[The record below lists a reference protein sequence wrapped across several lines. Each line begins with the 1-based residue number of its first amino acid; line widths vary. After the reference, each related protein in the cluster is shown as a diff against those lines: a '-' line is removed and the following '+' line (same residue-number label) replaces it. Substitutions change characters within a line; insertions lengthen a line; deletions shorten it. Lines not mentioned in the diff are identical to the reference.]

1 MLKIRGGTV
10 TEADK
15 DKLLKQLFMK
25 KMLPAICMALAIHNK
40 ENLSNLADIADAI
53 AELQGPEA
61 QSLGPTQE

>member
-1 MLKIRGGTV
+1 
-10 TEADK
+10 
-15 DKLLKQLFMK
+15 MK
-25 KMLPAICMALAIHNK
+25 NMLPAICMALAIHNK